1 MIKKINKI
9 VKKYLRWINLWVV
22 SKDKCIN
29 DIKKEKILLETSTI
43 IRQDIPQSSTKMR
56 RYDKV

>member
-9 VKKYLRWINLWVV
+9 VKKYLKWINLWVV

-29 DIKKEKILLETSTI
+29 DIKREKNWKLL
-43 IRQDIPQSSTKMR
+43 Q
-56 RYDKV
+56 

>member
-9 VKKYLRWINLWVV
+9 VKKYLTWINLWVV

-29 DIKKEKILLETSTI
+29 DIKREKILLETSTI